1 MPQRFLAFLLFGV
14 LSLVA
19 LDSFEWS
26 VGQRN
31 EVNLATPPGLSADVT
46 ATDGGNPYPP
56 APKKF

>member
-19 LDSFEWS
+19 LDSFEWR

-31 EVNLATPPGLSADVT
+31 EVTVAAPSGVSDVKVMDGTTPP
-46 ATDGGNPYPP
+46 PF
-56 APKKF
+56 KKF